1 MPVAAAVEAE
11 IRLKMRAIDR
21 SFVAPMM
28 NNEGCKVI
36 VEKSERGD
44 QHGQHGDEVKFEPS
58 LAIANAEPLETPS
71 GAMLAVFVP
80 SLSINLSPVAVSGYA
95 AVVLLPKLMSSNVSV
110 AAAGRII
117 TRLLSIQAAS
127 VCRLLICGAV
137 APVTMAR
144 GCEARRID
152 DVPTIILV
160 RLC

>member
-11 IRLKMRAIDR
+11 DELVEIRLKMLAIDR

-36 VEKSERGD
+36 VESERGD

-95 AVVLLPKLMSSNVSV
+95 AVVLLPKLMS
-110 AAAGRII
+110 
-117 TRLLSIQAAS
+117 
-127 VCRLLICGAV
+127 
-137 APVTMAR
+137 
-144 GCEARRID
+144 
-152 DVPTIILV
+152 
-160 RLC
+160 